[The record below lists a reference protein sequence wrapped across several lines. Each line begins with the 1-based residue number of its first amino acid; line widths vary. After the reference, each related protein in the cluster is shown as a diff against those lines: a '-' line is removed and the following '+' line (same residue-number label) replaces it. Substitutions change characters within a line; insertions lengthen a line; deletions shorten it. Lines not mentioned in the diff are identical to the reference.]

1 MVMILLIP
9 PLLVICLLYIAFRS
23 AQERNPPYCTL
34 ISIVLAVVIASRA
47 VFFVA
52 SVRADY
58 YGKQEWRHE
67 KRFFYRMFTD
77 RLAASGSL
85 QAAAEYMRTPEARER
100 TLLCIR
106 QIVRAFLPGT
116 VVCLSLGG
124 AVLLLAAGSLW
135 CGRIAGKK
143 PYPYLL
149 LAAVL
154 LGGGLLDTGLWY
166 RTYAARSDH
175 VLKVHLR
182 LQQEF
187 LMKDLAETETDLT
200 VPEIIGIVERE
211 AENLGFDHGQSLP
224 NLLRKKEAGK
234 Q

>member
-1 MVMILLIP
+1 MGILLIP
-9 PLLVICLLYIAFRS
+9 LLLICLLYMAFRS
-23 AQERNPPYCTL
+23 ARDRKPPYRTL
-34 ISIVLAVVIASRA
+34 IWIVLAVGLSAFPVVVLASLRA
-47 VFFVA
+47 HGCGQA
-52 SVRADY
+52 
-58 YGKQEWRHE
+58 EWRQE
-67 KRFFYRMFTD
+67 KRFFFRMFTD

-143 PYPYLL
+143 SYPYLL
-149 LAAVL
+149 MAAVL
-154 LGGGLLDTGLWY
+154 LGGGLFDTGLWY
-166 RTYAARSDH
+166 RAYAARADR
-175 VLKVHLR
+175 VLKVFLR
-182 LQQEF
+182 FQQEF

-200 VPEIIGIVERE
+200 VPEIIEITERE
-211 AENLGFDHGQSLP
+211 ADKNGMFQYGQSLP
-224 NLLRKKEAGK
+224 DLLKKKEAGK
-234 Q
+234 R